1 MGKINFEKIENF
13 ACRVC
18 GLIQDEE
25 PWGENGENPNFAIC
39 GCCGTEFGYEDCTK
53 ESVKANRKRW
63 LEAGANWWVLKEK
76 PKDWDIEKQLQNI
89 PANYK

>member
-1 MGKINFEKIENF
+1 MDKMENF

-18 GLIQDEE
+18 GLIQGEE
-25 PWGENGENPNFAIC
+25 PWGENGGNPNFDIC
-39 GCCGTEFGYEDCTK
+39 DCCGTEFGYQDCTK

-63 LEAGANWWVLKEK
+63 LEGGANWWVLKEK

>member
-1 MGKINFEKIENF
+1 MDKIESL

-76 PKDWDIEKQLQNI
+76 PKYWDIEKQLQNI

>member
-1 MGKINFEKIENF
+1 MWS
-13 ACRVC
+13 CRVC

-39 GCCGTEFGYEDCTK
+39 GCCGTEFGYEDCTR

-63 LEAGANWWVLKEK
+63 LVAGANWWALKEK
-76 PKDWDIEKQLQNI
+76 PQDWDIEKQLQNI
-89 PANYK
+89 PASFK

>member
-1 MGKINFEKIENF
+1 MEKIESF

-25 PWGENGENPNFAIC
+25 PWGENRENPNFAIC
-39 GCCGTEFGYEDCTK
+39 GCCGTEFGYEDCTR

-63 LEAGANWWVLKEK
+63 LVAGANWWALKEK
-76 PKDWDIEKQLQNI
+76 PQDWDIEKQLQNI
-89 PANYK
+89 PASFK

>member
-1 MGKINFEKIENF
+1 MEKIESF

-39 GCCGTEFGYEDCTK
+39 GCCGTEFGYEDCTR

-63 LEAGANWWVLKEK
+63 LVAGANWWALKEK
-76 PKDWDIEKQLQNI
+76 PQDWDIEKQLQNI
-89 PANYK
+89 PASFK

>member
-1 MGKINFEKIENF
+1 LDKIENF

-18 GLIQDEE
+18 GLIQGEE
-25 PWGENGENPNFAIC
+25 PWGENGENPNFDIC
-39 GCCGTEFGYEDCTK
+39 DCCGTEFGYQDCTK

-63 LEAGANWWVLKEK
+63 LEAGANWSVLKEK

>member
-1 MGKINFEKIENF
+1 MENF

-18 GLIQDEE
+18 ELIQGEE
-25 PWGENGENPNFAIC
+25 PWGENGENPNFDIC
-39 GCCGTEFGYEDCTK
+39 DCCGTEFGYQDCTK

-63 LEAGANWWVLKEK
+63 LEGGANWSVLKEK

>member
-1 MGKINFEKIENF
+1 LEKIESF

-39 GCCGTEFGYEDCTK
+39 GCCGTEFGYEDCTR

-63 LEAGANWWVLKEK
+63 LVAGANWWALKEK
-76 PKDWDIEKQLQNI
+76 PQDWDIEKQLQNI
-89 PANYK
+89 PASFK